1 MQFYVCM
8 YNIMYASV
16 MTKPQHCAKRIPCSP
31 SRVHTVRRLGQNGQ
45 NY

>member
-31 SRVHTVRRLGQNGQ
+31 SRVHTVRGLGQNGQ